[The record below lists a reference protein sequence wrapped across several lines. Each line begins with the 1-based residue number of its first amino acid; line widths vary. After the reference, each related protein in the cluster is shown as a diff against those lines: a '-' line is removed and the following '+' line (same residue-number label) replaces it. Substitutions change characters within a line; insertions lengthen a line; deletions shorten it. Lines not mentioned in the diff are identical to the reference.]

1 MLRRT
6 LIAVGVVS
14 ALGIMPALANDPA
27 TKSNATTVNYA
38 DYGKAEAG
46 KLIGHGVQDMTG
58 NRIGEIEAIHIGSD
72 GKISDVIVG
81 VGGFLGVGERDVA
94 LTWKNFQITDNG
106 DKIMVDT
113 TKEKLKAMPAYK
125 FSKATQRKTVFETPG

>member
-1 MLRRT
+1 MLQRT
-6 LIAVGVVS
+6 LIAIGIVS

-27 TKSNATTVNYA
+27 AKSTAVTYT

-58 NRIGEIEAIHIGSD
+58 QRIGEIEAIHIGSD
-72 GKISDVIVG
+72 GKIADVIVG

-94 LTWKNFQITDNG
+94 LTWKNFQVSDSG
-106 DKIMVDT
+106 DKVTVDM
-113 TKEKLKAMPAYK
+113 TKDKLKTMPAYK
-125 FSKATQRKTVFETPG
+125 FSKAEQRKTVFETPF